1 MEGFTPLDQAVLIV
15 YLILVVGMGAA
26 FLRGQQNTEDY
37 FLAGRRMPWLA
48 VGISIFASLFSAI
61 SLLGSPG
68 WVYSHDLTLGLTLV
82 TIPLV
87 TPVVICVFL
96 PFFHRLKVFTAYE
109 YLEHRFN
116 PPVRLAASALF
127 LFQRGSY
134 LAVVI
139 YAPSLVLSTATGLE
153 LKWTILLIGGL
164 ATGYT
169 LLGGM
174 KAVIWTDVVQ
184 ACVLFG
190 GLILV
195 VWVLISRV
203 DGGFSEI
210 LESGASQGPFRVEL
224 SWGDW
229 ATISLG
235 AVLINGIFVNLSQ
248 YGADQITLQR
258 YLTTP
263 DVRAGRKAMI
273 INALLTLPIGLTLL
287 FIGGALFV
295 FYLEN
300 PARLAPGTT
309 GDAVFPHFVIH
320 ELPSGVSGVFIAAMF
335 AAAMSTI
342 DSAIN
347 SLSTSSM
354 KDFYERYFGSEHG
367 ERKLLKVS
375 RLFTLLWGGCSTLLA
390 LYIQYFQ
397 NILSASKTLAG
408 LFSGSLLGVFI
419 LGLLTVRA
427 TAIGALTGALAGF
440 VVVASIVT
448 WTSASFLWYAP
459 IGCLVT
465 LLLGYALSCLTSPGN
480 LDRLQ
485 GLVIWNPSLPDLP
498 SPTSNDSEVESG
510 GEISIG
516 DQRAKI
522 Q

>member
-1 MEGFTPLDQAVLIV
+1 MQGFTSLDHAVVAI

-26 FLRGQQNTEDY
+26 FVRGQRSTEDY
-37 FLAGRRMPWLA
+37 FLAGRSMPWLP

-68 WVYSHDLTLGLTLV
+68 WVYDHDVTLGLTLV
-82 TIPLV
+82 TIPMV
-87 TPVVICVFL
+87 TPVVVWVIL

-109 YLEHRFN
+109 YLERRFS
-116 PPVRLAASALF
+116 PPVRLASGILF

-139 YAPSLVLSTATGLE
+139 YAPSLVLSTATGIE
-153 LKWTILLIGGL
+153 LKWTILMIGGL
-164 ATGYT
+164 ATFYT

-184 ACVLFG
+184 ACVLLG

-195 VWVLISRV
+195 VGVLVSRIE
-203 DGGFSEI
+203 GGVAEI
-210 LESGASQGPFRVEL
+210 IEVGTQQGPFRVEL

-229 ATISLG
+229 ATVSLG

-248 YGADQITLQR
+248 YGPDQITLQR

-263 DVRAGRKAMI
+263 DVRSGRNAMI
-273 INALLTLPIGLTLL
+273 FNALLTIPVGSILL
-287 FIGGALFV
+287 FIGGALYV
-295 FYLEN
+295 FYLKN
-300 PARLAPGTT
+300 PARLGSVST
-309 GDAVFPHFVIH
+309 GDAMLPHFVIH
-320 ELPSGVSGVFIAAMF
+320 ELPAGVSGVFIAAMF

-354 KDFYERYFGSEHG
+354 KDFYERYLGRNKSE
-367 ERKLLKVS
+367 RSLLNVS
-375 RLFTLLWGGCSTLLA
+375 RFFTVLWGGCATLLA

-408 LFSGSLLGVFI
+408 LFSGSLLGVFM

-427 TAIGALTGALAGF
+427 TAMGALTGALVGF
-440 VVVASIVT
+440 VVVASIVA

-459 IGCLVT
+459 TGCVVT
-465 LLLGYALSCLTSPGN
+465 FVLGYGLSCLSSPTS
-480 LDRLQ
+480 LDRLK
-485 GLVIWNPSLPDLP
+485 GLVVWSPADPETGTGRKTASTAKPD
-498 SPTSNDSEVESG
+498 PTEP
-510 GEISIG
+510 
-516 DQRAKI
+516 RTT
-522 Q
+522 